1 VLATWKPAAHD
12 SKFAASDWPYLWMAT
27 KVDQSSVPPD
37 SVGRF
42 TFGLRGSPKV
52 GSYVETFNLLSQSVR
67 WFDHAR
73 LGGFYIP
80 IIVTDLYE

>member
-1 VLATWKPAAHD
+1 
-12 SKFAASDWPYLWMAT
+12 
-27 KVDQSSVPPD
+27 
-37 SVGRF
+37 VGRF

-52 GSYVETFNLLSQSVR
+52 GSYVETFNLLSQGVR
-67 WFDHAR
+67 WFDHDR